1 MTTQDVI
8 QVILFIAILIGLTPI
23 LGSYLFRVFTGE
35 QHLLQPLFN
44 WFEKFLYKFSMNR
57 LFQSMSAADFQA
69 CCVKMLIYRSIYQ
82 VGQLI
87 VEVWLKEKLGSRI

>member
-1 MTTQDVI
+1 
-8 QVILFIAILIGLTPI
+8 
-23 LGSYLFRVFTGE
+23 
-35 QHLLQPLFN
+35 
-44 WFEKFLYKFSMNR
+44 MNL

-87 VEVWLKEKLGSRI
+87 VEVGLKEKLGSRIYLIIYTGANDGCEMKIVNWIFSFVKFLPP